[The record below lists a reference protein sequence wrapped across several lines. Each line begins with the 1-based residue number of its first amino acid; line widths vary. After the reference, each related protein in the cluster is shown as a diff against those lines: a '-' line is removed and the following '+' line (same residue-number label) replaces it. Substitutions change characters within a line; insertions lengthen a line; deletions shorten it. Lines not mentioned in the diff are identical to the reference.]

1 MKQSKH
7 LGDIKQQTIFD
18 LLDELDKQP
27 GKPVEWPVHSED
39 IGGELLA
46 ILSKG
51 LYTNPLDCIREYVQ
65 NAVDARAKNVTIK
78 ITGNSVVILDNGQGM
93 SLEELVQARQFGLSR
108 KSLTEH
114 VGFRGIGIYSGFDL
128 CNRLVITTKKVGE
141 TKAHILEFD
150 FGAMKVLLER
160 ERQESQNPR
169 TSLTQLLS
177 THSHFI

>member
-1 MKQSKH
+1 MKQSKQ
-7 LGDIKQQTIFD
+7 LGDIKQRTIFD

-65 NAVDARAKNVTIK
+65 NAVDAQAKSVTIK

-128 CNRLVITTKKVGE
+128 CNRLVITAKKANE
-141 TKAHILEFD
+141 ANSHILEFD
-150 FGAMKVLLER
+150 FGAMKEQLER
-160 ERQESQNPR
+160 ERRAVQEHR
-169 TSLTQLLS
+169 L
-177 THSHFI
+177 